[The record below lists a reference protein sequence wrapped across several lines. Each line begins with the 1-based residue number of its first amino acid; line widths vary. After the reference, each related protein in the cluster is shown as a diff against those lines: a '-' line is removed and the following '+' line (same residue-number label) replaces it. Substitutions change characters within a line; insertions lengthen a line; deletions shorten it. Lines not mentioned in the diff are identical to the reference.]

1 MANAPDPEPET
12 SDDSDASYDSHHMQ
26 CPRCGV
32 TESSDHFE
40 YIPYYIDHPN
50 AVFPNDNLENDR
62 DFCTHCA
69 TIVENT
75 LGETRNYCEDNPD
88 CVDCAAARAEQEQA
102 VAAEAALLNGGSVTH
117 FAAPPHI
124 LEFFNC
130 IYGPDSSW
138 SWILDTHGRTR
149 LPLYSY
155 RGFKPKGGGI
165 RIITFRVTTKLQ
177 SKSNRCI
184 WHTTI
189 II

>member
-117 FAAPPHI
+117 FCSSSTHLGVLQLHLWTRLI
-124 LEFFNC
+124 LEL
-130 IYGPDSSW
+130 DSRHSW
-138 SWILDTHGRTR
+138 SDKTAFIL
-149 LPLYSY
+149 
-155 RGFKPKGGGI
+155 
-165 RIITFRVTTKLQ
+165 V
-177 SKSNRCI
+177 
-184 WHTTI
+184 
-189 II
+189 